1 MFYIESERLR
11 LIPLNLHQLR
21 IYTNSEAL
29 AENLGLKEA
38 KVETEPF
45 FQSEFDDA
53 LQNHWAPLVEQNP
66 DNYIWY
72 TNWLIVLKE
81 ENIAVGGIGVTGLPD
96 ENGACETGYGM
107 DLNHRGKGYAT
118 EALMCL
124 AHWAFQNPDLK
135 TIIAHTLIDG
145 LSSQKVLRK
154 AGFQSVKTEGELI
167 LWELK
172 RSE

>member
-11 LIPLNLHQLR
+11 LIPLNLYQLS
-21 IYTNSEAL
+21 IYIHHEAL
-29 AENLGLKEA
+29 AENLGLKSA

-45 FQSEFDDA
+45 FQREFDDA
-53 LQNHWAPLVEQNP
+53 LQNHWTPLVEQNP
-66 DNYIWY
+66 DNYCWF

-81 ENIAVGGIGVTGLPD
+81 ENIAIGGIGLTGLPD
-96 ENGACETGYGM
+96 ADGACETGYGM

-118 EALMCL
+118 EALVCL
-124 AHWAFQNPDLK
+124 SRWAFQSPALK
-135 TIIAHTLIDG
+135 TIIAHTLAEG
-145 LSSQKVLRK
+145 LASQKVLQK
-154 AGFQSVKTEGELI
+154 AGFRFVETAGDLL

>member
-21 IYTNSEAL
+21 IYTDSEAL
-29 AENLGLKEA
+29 AENLGLKSA

-81 ENIAVGGIGVTGLPD
+81 MNIAVGGIGVTGLPD

-107 DLNHRGKGYAT
+107 DLSHRGKGYAT
-118 EALMCL
+118 EALKCL
-124 AHWAFQNPDLK
+124 AQWAFQNPDLK
-135 TIIAHTLIDG
+135 TILAHTLIDG
-145 LSSQKVLRK
+145 LSSQKVLQK
-154 AGFQSVKTEGELI
+154 VGFQSVKTEGELI